1 LQKNLSKFKIAKK
14 LFYKK
19 YLKAG
24 PISERSPTN
33 AGKGIGQAAR
43 AQSPRQKEV
52 VVNERLAKGL
62 GGIFSRNVYLFV
74 SGKFILFIFLFF

>member
-1 LQKNLSKFKIAKK
+1 
-14 LFYKK
+14 
-19 YLKAG
+19 LKAG
-24 PISERSPTN
+24 PISEQSPTN

-52 VVNERLAKGL
+52 VVDERLAKGL

-74 SGKFILFIFLFF
+74 AGKFILFIFCFLVYKFIILIIIIYFLFL